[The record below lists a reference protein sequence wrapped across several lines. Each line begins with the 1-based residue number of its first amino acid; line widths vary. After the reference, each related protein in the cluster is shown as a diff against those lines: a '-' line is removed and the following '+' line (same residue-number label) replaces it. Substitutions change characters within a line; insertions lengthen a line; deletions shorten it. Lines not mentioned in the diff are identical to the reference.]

1 MNSNRP
7 IEHFVTLFDS
17 KFLPMGMA
25 LHDSLMIHAQP
36 FHLWI
41 LCMDELVEKQLK
53 QISCKTAE
61 VASQEKNQENET
73 DKKGKRRER

>member
-7 IEHFVTLFDS
+7 TEHFVTLFDS

-25 LHDSLMIHAQP
+25 LHDSLMAHAQP

-41 LCMDELVEKQLK
+41 LCMDEMVEKQLK
-53 QISCKTAE
+53 LISLPD
-61 VASQEKNQENET
+61 VIIPL
-73 DKKGKRRER
+73 KRSKPRSY